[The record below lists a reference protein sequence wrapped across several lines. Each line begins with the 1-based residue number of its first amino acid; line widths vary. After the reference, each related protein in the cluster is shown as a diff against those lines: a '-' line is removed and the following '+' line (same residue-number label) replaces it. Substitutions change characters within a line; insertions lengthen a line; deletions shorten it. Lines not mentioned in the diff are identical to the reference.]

1 MVGMADPQKSASPAS
16 SPRNS
21 GTRNAATSE
30 TVTIRRSPRFLR
42 FFILGLIVGVI
53 AALIL
58 TVAFPTDGEYT
69 VLQVFGFMLLITL
82 VLGGALGLVV
92 AIILDRTVGK
102 RTITAEAR
110 HETVGNPEA

>member
-1 MVGMADPQKSASPAS
+1 MVGMADPQKPAS
-16 SPRNS
+16 QASTPQNS
-21 GTRNAATSE
+21 TTSE

-58 TVAFPTDGEYT
+58 TVAFPADGEYT

-92 AIILDRTVGK
+92 AIILDRTIGK
-102 RTITAEAR
+102 RTITAEAT

>member
-1 MVGMADPQKSASPAS
+1 MAASPNSKSQAS
-16 SPRNS
+16 NPRKS
-21 GTRNAATSE
+21 ATSE
-30 TVTIRRSPRFLR
+30 TVIIRRSPRYLR
-42 FFILGLIVGVI
+42 FFIVGLILGVI

-58 TVAFPTDGEYT
+58 TVVFPADGQYT

-102 RTITAEAR
+102 RTSTAQAER
-110 HETVGNPEA
+110 ETVGNPDE